1 MKGYQNLSLLL
12 NSLRKFLEKAFI
24 RKVWF
29 FSNKSLENVY
39 WKKSTLNNKSIAVNV
54 LYVPYNTEN
63 IRHAYK
69 SKYNIKRENQVILLM
84 ITVGKNNIIL
94 P

>member
-1 MKGYQNLSLLL
+1 M
-12 NSLRKFLEKAFI
+12 NSLRKFLEKVFI

-29 FSNKSLENVY
+29 FSNKSLENFY
-39 WKKSTLNNKSIAVNV
+39 WKKYSLNNKSIAVNV
-54 LYVPYNTEN
+54 VYVPYNTEN

-69 SKYNIKRENQVILLM
+69 SKNNLKLENQVILLI